1 MTETM
6 DRAINRGSLIR
17 TAGAAGAGMALGSS
31 FFGAAMARASG
42 GVTKGDIDILI
53 AAEIAEALA
62 VTTYTNIINRAPF
75 FKHLEAEQ
83 QVLAPPADVGEA
95 LAVEL
100 HAHLARIDRRRQP
113 AVADV
118 GTRHGAVSQAR
129 LQPAADRLDLGQLR
143 HRRSVVREPVNH
155 SAARRE

>member
-1 MTETM
+1 LGQGGAGMTETT
-6 DRAINRGSLIR
+6 DRALSRGSLIR

-75 FKHLEAEQ
+75 FKNLE
-83 QVLAPPADVGEA
+83 DDDKGY
-95 LAVEL
+95 
-100 HAHLARIDRRRQP
+100 
-113 AVADV
+113 
-118 GTRHGAVSQAR
+118 
-129 LQPAADRLDLGQLR
+129 LQ
-143 HRRSVVREPVNH
+143 
-155 SAARRE
+155 AARQEEMSHYLLEQSVTGRPSPYTHFYYPKGMFVGPHVTL